1 MYTVRQVTA
10 CLLVEKLPGG
20 EVTGNH
26 LHSNQARIQ
35 TSFHRF
41 MEIGQSF
48 QNDSET
54 QARGLKRLTA
64 NPEHFLGKHG
74 LRPL

>member
-1 MYTVRQVTA
+1 
-10 CLLVEKLPGG
+10 
-20 EVTGNH
+20 
-26 LHSNQARIQ
+26 
-35 TSFHRF
+35 